1 MSNTMDTLVYVLLGV
16 NIVLSIVAI
25 ILSVKAIRNGRK

>member
-1 MSNTMDTLVYVLLGV
+1 MDTLVYVLLGI

>member
-1 MSNTMDTLVYVLLGV
+1 MDTLVYVLLGV